1 MQKKVKNT
9 RVAIF
14 GSIRIM
20 TLSAMLTAMSVVI
33 GIFCKNFLNFG
44 GGLFRITFENL
55 PILLSGIMFG
65 PLVGGIVGA
74 ATDVVSY
81 FFSNQIYPINIMVTI
96 GAASIGVVS
105 GFFSTLVF
113 RKKGVMRIIIPSLLA
128 HIIGSMFIKSVGLY
142 SYYGI
147 AVMWRVPLYFIIAPL
162 EIVLMCAMYKNSAV
176 RKMIDSG
183 VREGI

>member
-1 MQKKVKNT
+1 MQKRAKNS

-14 GSIRIM
+14 GSIKIM

-44 GGLFRITFENL
+44 GGLFRITFENM

-81 FFSNQIYPINIMVTI
+81 FFSNQIYPINLMVTI

-105 GFFSTLVF
+105 GFFSKLVF
-113 RKKGVMRIIIPSLLA
+113 RKKGMIRIIIPSVLA
-128 HIIGSMFIKSVGLY
+128 HIVGSMCIKSIGLY
-142 SYYGI
+142 TYYGA
-147 AVMWRVPLYFIIAPL
+147 AVLWRVPLYLLIAPL
-162 EIVLMCAMYKNSAV
+162 AISLIGLFV
-176 RKMIDSG
+176 D
-183 VREGI
+183 